1 MLPIRARLLRIG
13 EGSAASARSGSSA
26 KWESGPSGVT
36 DATPKKRAN
45 VESDLRERQ
54 RGCMRDSKMAHRCV
68 GVKGRQGIRCN
79 LLQMPA
85 DAMTDLLIADLLLH
99 VEAELYHVAVLHDI
113 LLALDAQLSSLARL
127 SERSK

>member
-1 MLPIRARLLRIG
+1 
-13 EGSAASARSGSSA
+13 
-26 KWESGPSGVT
+26 
-36 DATPKKRAN
+36 
-45 VESDLRERQ
+45 
-54 RGCMRDSKMAHRCV
+54 MRDSKMAHRCV

-85 DAMTDLLIADLLLH
+85 DAMTDILIADLFLN
-99 VEAELYHVAVLHDI
+99 VEAELHHVTVLHDI

>member
-1 MLPIRARLLRIG
+1 
-13 EGSAASARSGSSA
+13 
-26 KWESGPSGVT
+26 
-36 DATPKKRAN
+36 
-45 VESDLRERQ
+45 
-54 RGCMRDSKMAHRCV
+54 MRDSKMAHRCV